1 MRAWPAELE
10 RGAPGPTA
18 FLDRDGTINRD
29 RAGQYITS
37 PAQLKIYAGAPG
49 AIKLLAAKGYRIV
62 VLTNQS
68 GVSRGYMSLA
78 AAKAINLK
86 LVRDLRRAG
95 ARVDA
100 VYFCPHGPDEGCA
113 CRKPAPGLIKEAVKD
128 SPADLPRSF
137 MAGDKKSDLLLARRA
152 GIKGYFVLT
161 GQWRSAGTA
170 AAAKGYRD
178 LAALARAVPDFS
190 KGK

>member
-1 MRAWPAELE
+1 
-10 RGAPGPTA
+10 
-18 FLDRDGTINRD
+18 
-29 RAGQYITS
+29 
-37 PAQLKIYAGAPG
+37 
-49 AIKLLAAKGYRIV
+49 V